1 MRTDIVI
8 TKADKV
14 GTIIIQNEEN
24 YIEEPERQFDDKG
37 YYEQVPIDPTC
48 NHQNAISSMTGSFG
62 E

>member
-24 YIEEPERQFDDKG
+24 YIEEPERQFNDKG
-37 YYEQVPIDPTC
+37 YEQVPIDPTC
-48 NHQNAISSMTGSFG
+48 NHQNAISSMTGSFR